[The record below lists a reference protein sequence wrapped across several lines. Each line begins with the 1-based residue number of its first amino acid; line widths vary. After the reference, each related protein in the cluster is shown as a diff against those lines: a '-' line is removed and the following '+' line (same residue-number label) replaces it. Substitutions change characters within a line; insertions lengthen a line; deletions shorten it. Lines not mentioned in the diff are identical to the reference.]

1 MDDFYSILLL
11 LEKLRCVRPARS
23 LNLVPF
29 VQVQRIRAIG
39 LTVTDAVR
47 SKDFYTQALDFE
59 LVSDI
64 TVEGQDYSDL
74 EGVAEAKI
82 RIVTLQL
89 GDELIELWE
98 YLNVEGKPIPIDSQ
112 SNDLWFQ
119 HMAIVVSDMERAIA
133 HLGSFPI
140 NPISVEPQTIPP
152 SNKASAGVR
161 AFKFKD
167 PDRHDLEL
175 IWFPPDKGQDKWHQ
189 NTARKF
195 LGIDHSAIAVANTQ
209 QSLQFYRDLL
219 GMQVEDGSLNQGE
232 TQARLDGLPEDI
244 VRVTDLRPAQAGLG
258 VELLDYIA
266 PANGRT
272 MPSDW
277 KSCDIA
283 HMQIE
288 LVVND
293 IEQAVDILRQNGV
306 QFVSPRLVQ
315 FTDSSCPYR
324 QGCLVKDPNGH
335 AMLLIR
341 E

>member
-1 MDDFYSILLL
+1 MNM
-11 LEKLRCVRPARS
+11 
-23 LNLVPF
+23 LNHTH

-39 LTVTDAVR
+39 LTVTDAER
-47 SKDFYTQALDFE
+47 SSNFYIKALGFA
-59 LVSDI
+59 LISDI
-64 TVEGQDYSDL
+64 TVDGQDYSDL

-89 GDELIELWE
+89 GDELIELMQ
-98 YLNVEGKPIPIDSQ
+98 YLNVEGKPIPRDSQ

-119 HMAIVVSDMERAIA
+119 HMAIVVIDMARAYA
-133 HLGSFPI
+133 HLQAFPI
-140 NPISVEPQTIPP
+140 DPISVEPQTIPP
-152 SNKASAGVR
+152 GNESSAGVR

-167 PDRHDLEL
+167 PDGHDLEL
-175 IWFPPDKGQDKWHQ
+175 IWFPPDKGQDKWHHK
-189 NTARKF
+189 TERLF
-195 LGIDHSAIAVANTQ
+195 LGIDHSAIAIADTE

-219 GMQVEDGSLNQGE
+219 GMQVNSRSLNWRA
-232 TQARLDGLPEDI
+232 TQARLDNLPGAE
-244 VRVTDLRPAQAGLG
+244 VRITALRSAQDSLG
-258 VELLDYIA
+258 IELLDYLVPPESRPI
-266 PANGRT
+266 PNN
-272 MPSDW
+272 W

-283 HMQIE
+283 HMQVE

-293 IEQAVDILRQNGV
+293 IEQAVERLRQHGV

-335 AMLLIR
+335 AMLLIA